1 MREREERKGTK
12 CSRCTESI
20 ACCCSPT
27 DVLSACVPQLD
38 LEVVPSCACRQKYRD
53 VAETLIRQALVCR
66 TEEEPWSVS

>member
-1 MREREERKGTK
+1 MNERQRQREREERKGTK

-53 VAETLIRQALVCR
+53 VAETLIRQALVC
-66 TEEEPWSVS
+66 